1 MEETEGPSKT
11 PIEAR
16 QGDRRRMNLRVLL
29 ISGALIVIA
38 FAVLYVIGS
47 PIGA

>member
-1 MEETEGPSKT
+1 MEEPEVKT

-29 ISGALIVIA
+29 LSSTLIVVV
-38 FAVLYVIGS
+38 FAAIYLFAYPFGT
-47 PIGA
+47 